1 MRAVVPASLVC
12 AAIALL
18 SAGMHAGT
26 PQAAGVLRVRIE
38 TDAGVIVADID
49 SARAPR
55 TAANFLRYVRDGRYD
70 NGAFYRV
77 VTRTNQPRDSIRIE
91 VIQGGID
98 RDGAKRLPAIE
109 HETTEQTGLRHEDG
123 TLSMARG
130 RPGSASSEFFI
141 VVASQPSLDFGGRR
155 NPDGQG
161 FAAFGRVV
169 EGMDV
174 VRRIQAMPADSGPP
188 QRLRT
193 VVRILQAR
201 VVTR

>member
-1 MRAVVPASLVC
+1 MRQPLVSCVLAALVPFALHAQEAS
-12 AAIALL
+12 
-18 SAGMHAGT
+18 GT
-26 PQAAGVLRVRIE
+26 VRVRIE

-49 SARAPR
+49 SAHAPR
-55 TAANFLRYVRDGRYD
+55 TAANFLRYVREGRYD

-98 RDGAKRLPAIE
+98 RDGSKRLPAIE
-109 HETTEQTGLRHEDG
+109 HETTLDTGIRHEDG
-123 TLSMARG
+123 TLSMARS

-141 VVASQPSLDFGGRR
+141 VVGAQPSLDFGGLR

-161 FAAFGRVV
+161 FATFGRVI

-174 VRRIQAMPADSGPP
+174 VRRIQAMPADSAPP
-188 QRLRT
+188 QRLK
-193 VVRILQAR
+193 VIIRIIRASVLAR
-201 VVTR
+201 

>member
-1 MRAVVPASLVC
+1 MRQSLVSC
-12 AAIALL
+12 VLAALVPFALYAQET
-18 SAGMHAGT
+18 SGT
-26 PQAAGVLRVRIE
+26 VRVRIE

-49 SARAPR
+49 SAHAPR
-55 TAANFLRYVRDGRYD
+55 TAANFLRYVREGRYD

-77 VTRTNQPRDSIRIE
+77 VTRANQPRDSIRIE

-98 RDGAKRLPAIE
+98 RDGSKRLPAIE
-109 HETTEQTGLRHEDG
+109 HETTLDTGIRHEDG
-123 TLSMARG
+123 TLSMARS

-141 VVASQPSLDFGGRR
+141 VVGTQPSLDFGGLR

-161 FAAFGRVV
+161 FATFGKVA

-174 VRRIQAMPADSGPP
+174 VRRIQAMPADSAPP

-193 VVRILQAR
+193 VVRILHA
-201 VVTR
+201 VVISR

>member
-1 MRAVVPASLVC
+1 MKQSLVSSMLLMLMPF
-12 AAIALL
+12 AL
-18 SAGMHAGT
+18 HAQETSGT
-26 PQAAGVLRVRIE
+26 VRVRIE

-49 SARAPR
+49 SAHAPR
-55 TAANFLRYVRDGRYD
+55 TAANFLRYVREGRYD

-98 RDGAKRLPAIE
+98 RDGSKRLPAIE
-109 HETTEQTGLRHEDG
+109 HETTLDTGIRHEDG
-123 TLSMARG
+123 TLSMARS

-141 VVASQPSLDFGGRR
+141 VVGAQPSLDFGGLR

-161 FAAFGRVV
+161 FATFGRVI

-174 VRRIQAMPADSGPP
+174 VRRIQAMPADSAPP
-188 QRLRT
+188 QRLK
-193 VVRILQAR
+193 VIIRIIRASVLAR
-201 VVTR
+201 